1 MNNNIFRIENDGIAY
16 VTEKELK
23 SFNVP
28 NGSINEYILQIE
40 GLIAKKLNTDPAQIK
55 ANSVTWDFNKSR
67 LDDNSQVLVVKYSY
81 IDEYNTAFIRDAFD
95 KFATNYNGSVDSISY
110 VSGKNSRIAATI
122 TLPKRYEAIYDQQYG
137 DVRFREA
144 LQSSVKGLN
153 ATTVL
158 ATVYFK

>member
-81 IDEYNTAFIRDAFD
+81 IDEYNTAFMDLEINQVDAVFLD
-95 KFATNYNGSVDSISY
+95 NVVANYYIATN
-110 VSGKNSRIAATI
+110 K
-122 TLPKRYEAIYDQQYG
+122 
-137 DVRFREA
+137 
-144 LQSSVKGLN
+144 
-153 ATTVL
+153 
-158 ATVYFK
+158 